1 MFPGVFRAYKVGT
14 LARNRLLRYICFEE
28 ISQVPTELAKQ
39 VSFTAQKNEF
49 SITSF
54 MKEVPIIKKPVH

>member
-1 MFPGVFRAYKVGT
+1 M
-14 LARNRLLRYICFEE
+14 RYICFEE

>member
-1 MFPGVFRAYKVGT
+1 MFPGGFRVYKVGT
-14 LARNRLLRYICFEE
+14 LARNRLLRYICFE